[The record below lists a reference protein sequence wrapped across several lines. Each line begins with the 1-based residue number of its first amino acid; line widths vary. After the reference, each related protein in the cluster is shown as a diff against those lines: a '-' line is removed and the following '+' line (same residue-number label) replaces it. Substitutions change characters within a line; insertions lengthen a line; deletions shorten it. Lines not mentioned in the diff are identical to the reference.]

1 MKDMEQ
7 KNLKSA
13 ELQEK
18 DLEKVAGG
26 AWGYHDYHNKDEYT
40 SIGIKCNWTNNP
52 FVKDKFEYGGIS
64 ITSATA
70 SALVF
75 YSHNRALTGYADT
88 DIDAAL
94 RFKAARLDEYKADKA
109 QSNG

>member
-7 KNLKSA
+7 KNLKAA
-13 ELQEK
+13 ELQDE

-26 AWGYHDYHNKDEYT
+26 GWGHHDYHNKDEYT

-52 FVKDKFEYGGIS
+52 FKEDEFKYAGQSIS
-64 ITSATA
+64 SDTA

-75 YSHNRALTGYADT
+75 YSRAKGLTGDVS
-88 DIDAAL
+88 DIAAAL
-94 RFKAARLDEYKADKA
+94 DYKSSHGSQYEGDVYN
-109 QSNG
+109 SNRY